1 MKIKK
6 FTMFII
12 IIFLLV
18 FILWIGLILIKNHKN
33 STNNIIKEYTP
44 EQEISEEQLRT
55 TNIVL
60 YFYDEEAKDLGT
72 EIRQIDSKKLLN
84 HPEKQLIEYLIAGPE
99 NNNLKKLIPENTK
112 IINIK
117 LIKDNLCINF
127 SKEFNTDL
135 NKENIE
141 LIKKSILKTVSQLNE
156 INSIK
161 VLIENEEI

>member
-6 FTMFII
+6 ITMFII
-12 IIFLLV
+12 IIFLLS
-18 FILWIGLILIKNHKN
+18 FILWIGLILIKDYKK
-33 STNNIIKEYTP
+33 TKNNIIKEYTP

-84 HPEKQLIEYLIAGPE
+84 NPEKQLIEYLIAGPE

-112 IINIK
+112 ILNLE
-117 LIKDNLCINF
+117 LIKDNLYINF

-135 NKENIE
+135 NAEKIE
-141 LIKKSILKTVSQLNE
+141 IIKKSILKTVSQLNE
-156 INSIK
+156 INSINLL
-161 VLIENEEI
+161 VENKEI

>member
-18 FILWIGLILIKNHKN
+18 FIGLILIKNHKN
-33 STNNIIKEYTP
+33 SKNNIIQEYTP

-84 HPEKQLIEYLIAGPE
+84 NPEKQLIEYLIAGPE

-112 IINIK
+112 IINIE

>member
-1 MKIKK
+1 M
-6 FTMFII
+6 
-12 IIFLLV
+12 
-18 FILWIGLILIKNHKN
+18 
-33 STNNIIKEYTP
+33 
-44 EQEISEEQLRT
+44 
-55 TNIVL
+55 
-60 YFYDEEAKDLGT
+60 GT

-84 HPEKQLIEYLIAGPE
+84 NPEKQLIEYLIAGPE

-112 IINIK
+112 IINIE

>member
-33 STNNIIKEYTP
+33 SKNNIIKEYTP

-84 HPEKQLIEYLIAGPE
+84 NPEKQLIEYLIAGPE
-99 NNNLKKLIPENTK
+99 NTK
-112 IINIK
+112 IINIE

-161 VLIENEEI
+161 ELIENEEI

>member
-1 MKIKK
+1 M
-6 FTMFII
+6 
-12 IIFLLV
+12 
-18 FILWIGLILIKNHKN
+18 
-33 STNNIIKEYTP
+33 KEYK
-44 EQEISEEQLRT
+44 
-55 TNIVL
+55 TN
-60 YFYDEEAKDLGT
+60 E
-72 EIRQIDSKKLLN
+72 
-84 HPEKQLIEYLIAGPE
+84 QLIEYLIAGPE

-112 IINIK
+112 IINIE